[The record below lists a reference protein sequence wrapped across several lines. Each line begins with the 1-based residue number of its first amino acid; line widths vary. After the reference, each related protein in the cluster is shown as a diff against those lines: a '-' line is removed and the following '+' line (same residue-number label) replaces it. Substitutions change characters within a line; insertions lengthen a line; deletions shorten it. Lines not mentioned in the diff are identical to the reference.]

1 MANRELRAWFESA
14 NVGCH
19 FTDGKLKNALEVCED
34 QCIETIEELRQMHTS
49 AANDNEAL
57 YRAGFKAPVVTKIIA
72 VFDGETEGTIQN
84 PIRADE
90 DNPLPH
96 VLDTPVSPLP
106 SAIDRLRSAL
116 SPRSRGAGTYSPVP
130 RPTKADKDE
139 DSGVP
144 LQAAKVLDSP
154 PEPQNEAIE
163 RDEFEKSNE
172 KYAKFKMYE
181 YVSSVRSMSMA
192 QKSSIVLARMFR
204 SV

>member
-1 MANRELRAWFESA
+1 MTANAE
-14 NVGCH
+14 
-19 FTDGKLKNALEVCED
+19 
-34 QCIETIEELRQMHTS
+34 HTS
-49 AANDNEAL
+49 AICVANSTE
-57 YRAGFKAPVVTKIIA
+57 VI
-72 VFDGETEGTIQN
+72 FDPRDT
-84 PIRADE
+84 DE
-90 DNPLPH
+90 D
-96 VLDTPVSPLP
+96 T
-106 SAIDRLRSAL
+106 
-116 SPRSRGAGTYSPVP
+116 
-130 RPTKADKDE
+130 DE
-139 DSGVP
+139 DSGRP